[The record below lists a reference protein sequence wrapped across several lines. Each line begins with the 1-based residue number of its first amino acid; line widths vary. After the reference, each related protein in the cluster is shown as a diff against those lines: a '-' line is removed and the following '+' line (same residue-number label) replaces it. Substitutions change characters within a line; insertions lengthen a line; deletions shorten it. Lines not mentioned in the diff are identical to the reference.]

1 MLGFSTLVL
10 ASRSWICSA
19 KVGDDKRSLRRSI
32 ASGDQLNLSRGDGT
46 VLVDRGR
53 GRCLAMSI
61 SVIMTEW
68 SDRMGSWVAI
78 WKFRA

>member
-1 MLGFSTLVL
+1 MSGFSTLVL
-10 ASRSWICSA
+10 ASRSWICSV
-19 KVGDDKRSLRRSI
+19 KVGDDKHSLRQST

-46 VLVDRGR
+46 VLVDCGR

-61 SVIMTEW
+61 SVIRREL

-78 WKFRA
+78 WKFRT